1 MTKVFLIPVGPSGE
15 VECDGKYGG
24 VYQWEGHDF
33 TIILPPDCADGTVTF
48 TIEAYLPS
56 STQKHCV
63 VSAVFKINTN
73 INSFKKPITIRFPH
87 WVNVEYEKEIQKLH
101 LLICHQDTYDVE
113 KGYFEVG
120 KQFGSVKISKFSPI
134 LVCIANSL
142 TIIKAYIDSLI
153 AEPTQPQNITI
164 TLEEGPTTETTTE
177 VDNNDYLDILIL
189 PLNEDWRKYCIIKN
203 NATYLQVCNIKC
215 SHAILISTYCTCVRI
230 SRYLFK
236 YKKPY
241 C

>member
-1 MTKVFLIPVGPSGE
+1 MTKVFLIPVGPSGK
-15 VECDGKYGG
+15 VECDGKCGG

-56 STQKHCV
+56 STRKHCV

-73 INSFKKPITIRFPH
+73 IKNFKKPVTIHFPH
-87 WVNVEYEKEIQKLH
+87 WVNVKSEKEIQKLN
-101 LLICHQDTYDVE
+101 LLICHKDTCDVE

-134 LVCIANSL
+134 LVCISNSL

-153 AEPTQPQNITI
+153 AEPTQPQNITM
-164 TLEEGPTTETTTE
+164 TLEEGPTTEATTK
-177 VDNNDYLDILIL
+177 VDNNDYLDMLIL
-189 PLNEDWRKYCIIKN
+189 PLNKEWRKYCIIKN
-203 NATYLQVCNIKC
+203 NATYCQVCNIKC
-215 SHAILISTYCTCVRI
+215 SHAILICTYYTCVYQNI
-230 SRYLFK
+230 QV
-236 YKKPY
+236 
-241 C
+241 